1 MELEIIAQIIGFIP
15 LFLSYVIFYFNDR
28 KKMLFTKMVA
38 DLLST
43 AHHILLGPEG
53 YSGAAI
59 CLINVARS
67 ATFMKRSKTKLGE
80 IIIPL
85 VFITVTMAS
94 SVLTWA
100 GPISLLPAIG
110 SSLAVMGYWC
120 ANPATMR
127 KFILPGVVLWL
138 IYAIAIFS
146 ISGIISNC
154 LSIIS
159 MVSTEIRCRKE
170 QRKGV

>member
-1 MELEIIAQIIGFIP
+1 MELQIVGQIIGFIP
-15 LFLSYVIFYFNDR
+15 LILSYVIFYFNDR
-28 KKMLFTKMVA
+28 KKMLFTKMIA

-67 ATFMKRSKTKLGE
+67 ALFMKRNKMKHGE
-80 IIIPL
+80 VLIPL

-94 SVLTWA
+94 SIFTWA

-120 ANPATMR
+120 AKPSTMR
-127 KFILPGVVLWL
+127 KFILPGVALWL

-154 LSIIS
+154 LSITS
-159 MVSTEIRCRKE
+159 MIGTEIRCRKE
-170 QRKGV
+170 QKKGV